1 MSKEFKSLNI
11 KFIDLEELIKQ
22 YCIENYGDEYEI
34 GELEQNKKNTIQY
47 SIKVTVDSKIATLNF
62 YKNGDGTVSIVYK
75 VGKNQD
81 ISNEIAK
88 YIKTNGVK
96 DDRKSIQLSLDNIN
110 EESFNLLLEYIE
122 GLNVNKIEDL
132 EIPYGHKYK
141 FKSVECNDELTLTYY
156 KSKEKL
162 LLQGKPIYIY
172 SEVIAF
178 LSAFMGFEDVIKNHS
193 KVYNIDIN
201 PKEVRDDM
209 RENLEESYSFIGE
222 TLSKVLS
229 PVFVFRKLEIQ
240 LDDYSSFVFPAL
252 KTLEGYLKKI
262 LFNNGINIE
271 TKFNIFKKDEITGK
285 FVIDEIKCNNYH
297 RCTINCDR
305 TVSAV
310 EEVYNFLFSN
320 RHPMFHANFIVDST
334 MIVED
339 RSEAEKIITDSLELI
354 RRTYHSI
361 SQVEVNRA

>member
-1 MSKEFKSLNI
+1 MSKDFKSLNI

-62 YKNGDGTVSIVYK
+62 YKNGDGTISIVYK

-132 EIPYGHKYK
+132 EIPHGHKYK

-178 LSAFMGFEDVIKNHS
+178 LSAFMGFEDVIKTHS
-193 KVYNIDIN
+193 EVHNVYIKMQDVIA
-201 PKEVRDDM
+201 DM
-209 RENLEESYSFIGE
+209 KSSLDESYEFLGE
-222 TLSKVLS
+222 TLCKVLS
-229 PVFVFRKLEIQ
+229 PAFVFKKIQIDLE
-240 LDDYSSFVFPAL
+240 DYSAFVFPVL
-252 KTLEGYLKKI
+252 RTLEGYLKKI
-262 LFNNGINIE
+262 LLNEGI
-271 TKFNIFKKDEITGK
+271 EITGRFYVFK
-285 FVIDEIKCNNYH
+285 RDGESSPYYIDDSKCE
-297 RCTINCDR
+297 INCS
-305 TVSAV
+305 VVKSSV
-310 EEVYNFLFSN
+310 EEIYNFLNVN
-320 RHPMFHANFIVDST
+320 RHPMFHASYIADST
-334 MIVED
+334 TIIED
-339 RSEAEKIITDSLELI
+339 RSEAEQIINKALELM
-354 RRTYHSI
+354 RVTHHSI
-361 SQVEVNRA
+361 SIGV